1 MVGYSENSKAYR
13 LYNPVSRKIII
24 SRDVIFSEDES
35 WNWND
40 DVDEAKSPF
49 HVNIDENE
57 VAQEL
62 EQAEIQAVESSS
74 SSTSSSTSND
84 EISPRRMRSIQEI
97 YNTTNRINDDHFAN
111 FALFAGVDPEYG
123 VDYEEIFAPVTRI
136 ETIRL
141 ILSLA
146 AQNGW
151 KVYQIDVKSAFL
163 NGHLK
168 EEIFVAQPLGYV
180 QRGEEEKVYK
190 LKKAL
195 YGLKQAP
202 RAWYSRIDSF
212 FLKTGFQ
219 RCPYEHALYVKE
231 DKYGKF
237 LIVSLYVDDLLFTG
251 NDKFLCDDFKNSMK
265 KEFEMSDMG
274 LIHYFLRIEVNQNE
288 GEIVISQQKYAH
300 DLLKK
305 FRMENAS
312 PCNTPMDANLKLCKD
327 DIGEAGDPSLYRSL
341 VGSLMYLTATRPDI
355 LFAVSMLSRFMTN
368 PKRSH
373 WEAGKRVLR
382 YILGTINF
390 GIYYKKVSESV
401 LFGFCDSDWGGNVDD
416 HKSTSGY
423 VFSMG
428 SGVFSWTSKKQSVVA
443 LSTTEAE
450 YISLAAAGCQALWLR
465 WMLKEL
471 KCTEKCETVLFCDN
485 GSAIAL
491 SKNPVFHGRSKHI
504 RIKCHF
510 IRDLVKDGEV
520 IVKYCKTQD
529 QVADIFTKALKFD
542 LFVKFRGKL
551 GVAQV

>member
-1 MVGYSENSKAYR
+1 MTV
-13 LYNPVSRKIII
+13 
-24 SRDVIFSEDES
+24 
-35 WNWND
+35 
-40 DVDEAKSPF
+40 
-49 HVNIDENE
+49 
-57 VAQEL
+57 
-62 EQAEIQAVESSS
+62 
-74 SSTSSSTSND
+74 
-84 EISPRRMRSIQEI
+84 
-97 YNTTNRINDDHFAN
+97 
-111 FALFAGVDPEYG
+111 
-123 VDYEEIFAPVTRI
+123 
-136 ETIRL
+136 
-141 ILSLA
+141 
-146 AQNGW
+146 
-151 KVYQIDVKSAFL
+151 
-163 NGHLK
+163 
-168 EEIFVAQPLGYV
+168 
-180 QRGEEEKVYK
+180 
-190 LKKAL
+190 
-195 YGLKQAP
+195 
-202 RAWYSRIDSF
+202 F
-212 FLKTGFQ
+212 FLKTGFR

-265 KEFEMSDMG
+265 NEFEMSDMG
-274 LIHYFLRIEVNQNE
+274 LIHYFLGIEVNQNE

-327 DIGEAGDPSLYRSL
+327 DIGEAVDPSLYRSL

-401 LFGFCDSDWGGNVDD
+401 MFGFCDSDWGGNVDD

-450 YISLAAAGCQALWLR
+450 YISLVVTGCQ
-465 WMLKEL
+465 
-471 KCTEKCETVLFCDN
+471 VL
-485 GSAIAL
+485 
-491 SKNPVFHGRSKHI
+491 
-504 RIKCHF
+504 
-510 IRDLVKDGEV
+510 
-520 IVKYCKTQD
+520 
-529 QVADIFTKALKFD
+529 
-542 LFVKFRGKL
+542 
-551 GVAQV
+551 

>member
-1 MVGYSENSKAYR
+1 M
-13 LYNPVSRKIII
+13 
-24 SRDVIFSEDES
+24 
-35 WNWND
+35 
-40 DVDEAKSPF
+40 
-49 HVNIDENE
+49 
-57 VAQEL
+57 
-62 EQAEIQAVESSS
+62 
-74 SSTSSSTSND
+74 
-84 EISPRRMRSIQEI
+84 
-97 YNTTNRINDDHFAN
+97 
-111 FALFAGVDPEYG
+111 
-123 VDYEEIFAPVTRI
+123 
-136 ETIRL
+136 
-141 ILSLA
+141 
-146 AQNGW
+146 
-151 KVYQIDVKSAFL
+151 
-163 NGHLK
+163 
-168 EEIFVAQPLGYV
+168 
-180 QRGEEEKVYK
+180 
-190 LKKAL
+190 
-195 YGLKQAP
+195 
-202 RAWYSRIDSF
+202 
-212 FLKTGFQ
+212 
-219 RCPYEHALYVKE
+219 
-231 DKYGKF
+231 
-237 LIVSLYVDDLLFTG
+237 
-251 NDKFLCDDFKNSMK
+251 KN
-265 KEFEMSDMG
+265 EFEMSDMG
-274 LIHYFLRIEVNQNE
+274 LIHYFLGIEVNQNE

-327 DIGEAGDPSLYRSL
+327 DIGEAVDPSLYRSL

-401 LFGFCDSDWGGNVDD
+401 MFGFCDSDWGGNVDD

-450 YISLAAAGCQALWLR
+450 YISLAAAGCQTLWLR

-471 KCTEKCETVLFCDN
+471 KCIQKCETVLFCDN

-504 RIKCHF
+504 RIKYHF